1 MAITLPYSHQFILFF
16 VILVAYSFLPSFPFS
31 FLILRIILLQTSPFW
46 WCLYILY
53 KTSPFM
59 CHLFSPATFLQSTTV
74 LFSHSLN
81 SSLQTHNISCYLSFS
96 HFVFYVILTVFI
108 LYVSVFIP
116 PTPTPPID
124 SFTGC
129 GMRCVISEW
138 HVSQSQGN
146 IAQRRDA
153 GGIEPGEV
161 GCVGAVAGSQGLEEV
176 ERRGWGIRGG
186 DSEA

>member
-1 MAITLPYSHQFILFF
+1 MSFSLSLFF
-16 VILVAYSFLPSFPFS
+16 VS
-31 FLILRIILLQTSPFW
+31 
-46 WCLYILY
+46 
-53 KTSPFM
+53 
-59 CHLFSPATFLQSTTV
+59 
-74 LFSHSLN
+74 
-81 SSLQTHNISCYLSFS
+81 
-96 HFVFYVILTVFI
+96 VFI
-108 LYVSVFIP
+108 LYSP
-116 PTPTPPID
+116 PPID

-176 ERRGWGIRGG
+176 ERRG
-186 DSEA
+186 

>member
-1 MAITLPYSHQFILFF
+1 
-16 VILVAYSFLPSFPFS
+16 
-31 FLILRIILLQTSPFW
+31 
-46 WCLYILY
+46 
-53 KTSPFM
+53 M

-74 LFSHSLN
+74 LISHSLN

-116 PTPTPPID
+116 PPID

-176 ERRGWGIRGG
+176 ERRG
-186 DSEA
+186 

>member
-1 MAITLPYSHQFILFF
+1 MSFSLSLFF
-16 VILVAYSFLPSFPFS
+16 MSLSLFPPP
-31 FLILRIILLQTSPFW
+31 PF
-46 WCLYILY
+46 
-53 KTSPFM
+53 
-59 CHLFSPATFLQSTTV
+59 
-74 LFSHSLN
+74 
-81 SSLQTHNISCYLSFS
+81 
-96 HFVFYVILTVFI
+96 
-108 LYVSVFIP
+108 
-116 PTPTPPID
+116 ID

-176 ERRGWGIRGG
+176 ERRG
-186 DSEA
+186 

>member
-1 MAITLPYSHQFILFF
+1 MSFSLSLFF
-16 VILVAYSFLPSFPFS
+16 MSLSLSPPS
-31 FLILRIILLQTSPFW
+31 
-46 WCLYILY
+46 
-53 KTSPFM
+53 
-59 CHLFSPATFLQSTTV
+59 
-74 LFSHSLN
+74 
-81 SSLQTHNISCYLSFS
+81 
-96 HFVFYVILTVFI
+96 
-108 LYVSVFIP
+108 
-116 PTPTPPID
+116 ID

-176 ERRGWGIRGG
+176 ERRG
-186 DSEA
+186 

>member
-1 MAITLPYSHQFILFF
+1 MSFSLSLFF
-16 VILVAYSFLPSFPFS
+16 MSLS
-31 FLILRIILLQTSPFW
+31 
-46 WCLYILY
+46 
-53 KTSPFM
+53 
-59 CHLFSPATFLQSTTV
+59 LFSS
-74 LFSHSLN
+74 
-81 SSLQTHNISCYLSFS
+81 
-96 HFVFYVILTVFI
+96 
-108 LYVSVFIP
+108 
-116 PTPTPPID
+116 PPID

-176 ERRGWGIRGG
+176 ERRG
-186 DSEA
+186 

>member
-1 MAITLPYSHQFILFF
+1 MSFSLSLFF
-16 VILVAYSFLPSFPFS
+16 MSLSLFP
-31 FLILRIILLQTSPFW
+31 
-46 WCLYILY
+46 
-53 KTSPFM
+53 
-59 CHLFSPATFLQSTTV
+59 
-74 LFSHSLN
+74 
-81 SSLQTHNISCYLSFS
+81 
-96 HFVFYVILTVFI
+96 
-108 LYVSVFIP
+108 
-116 PTPTPPID
+116 PPID

-176 ERRGWGIRGG
+176 ERRG
-186 DSEA
+186 